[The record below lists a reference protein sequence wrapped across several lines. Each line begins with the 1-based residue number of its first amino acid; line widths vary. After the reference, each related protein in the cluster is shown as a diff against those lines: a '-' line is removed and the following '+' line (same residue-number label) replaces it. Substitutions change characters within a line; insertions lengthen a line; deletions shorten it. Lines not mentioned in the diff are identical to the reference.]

1 MVDPHN
7 SRSGPIIF
15 SKFCTVKGA
24 KKYVKI
30 ILMVYPKRFLFG
42 ANGFAMGI
50 KMMHPYNSGSTL
62 RIVYKFCMTK
72 EAEWYTKIT

>member
-1 MVDPHN
+1 MVDPQN

-15 SKFCTVKGA
+15 SKFCTMKWA

-42 ANGFAMGI
+42 ANGFCYGYQNDA
-50 KMMHPYNSGSTL
+50 SL
-62 RIVYKFCMTK
+62 
-72 EAEWYTKIT
+72 